1 MLITSPLGTT
11 RFYRCYLLNPDN
23 SFRKAREF
31 GSLSDDEAKQFAT
44 AWLDLVDNDG
54 AHGVELWTGDRCVL
68 SDWRGAIVPTSST
81 D

>member
-1 MLITSPLGTT
+1 MRITSPLGHT

-31 GSLSDDEAKQFAT
+31 GSLSDDEAKQLAT
-44 AWLDLVDNDG
+44 TWLDLAENDG
-54 AHGVELWTGDRCVL
+54 ARGVELWTGDPRVL
-68 SDWRGAIVPTSST
+68 SHWRGAIAPTSST